1 MALRNPNE
9 NISNV
14 NNETPEDNL
23 PLGLNPSS
31 EEYYPTVAINALM
44 RILRDPSLNVH
55 HTAVVQAIIYIFK
68 TLGLKCVSF
77 LPQVNFLYFSLFF

>member
-14 NNETPEDNL
+14 SSETPEDNL

-44 RILRDPSLNVH
+44 RILRDPSLSVH
-55 HTAVVQAIIYIFK
+55 HTAVVQAVIYIFK

-77 LPQVNFLYFSLFF
+77 LPQVSRVIK